1 MSDKAPGGPDV
12 GTSAAG
18 TSATDI
24 STSGTLASHGEA
36 GLLARILPRLPQGP
50 AVEVGPGDDA
60 AVVRLPS
67 DRLVVTTDTL
77 VEGHDFLPGTSHPL
91 WIGHKA
97 AVQNLADVAAMGA
110 RPLALV
116 VSVSA
121 PEETPPSVFEQLST
135 ALAERAGADGASI
148 VGGDLGRAPQLTITV
163 TAMGALV
170 PGDAPILRSGARPGD
185 VLTIGTEQLGRSA
198 AGLALVLA
206 GKVRV
211 AEDRSTRGRPRPL
224 LRDLEDPLA
233 AEVVTWHNAPEPDLT
248 LGWTSGRAATAMM
261 DLSDG
266 LGRDGSR
273 IAAASGVGLHLDR
286 AALEPDAQQLEPLA
300 AALDQD
306 PWQWVLHG
314 GEEHAL
320 LATFPP
326 DRVPAGF
333 RPIGTVH
340 APLDHRSPQITL
352 DGVPLPGDG
361 WDHFA

>member
-1 MSDKAPGGPDV
+1 MSE
-12 GTSAAG
+12 T
-18 TSATDI
+18 
-24 STSGTLASHGEA
+24 TSGTSKGTSLPSGEA
-36 GLLARILPRLPQGP
+36 GLLARILPHLSQGP

-60 AVVRLPS
+60 AVVHLPS

-121 PEETPPSVFEQLST
+121 PADTPPLAFEQLST

-163 TAMGALV
+163 TAMGALA

-206 GKVRV
+206 GHVRI
-211 AEDRSTRGRPRPL
+211 AQDRSVQGRPRPL
-224 LRDLEDPLA
+224 LHDLEDPLA
-233 AEVVTWHNAPEPDLT
+233 GEVVIWHNAPEPDLS
-248 LGWTSGRAATAMM
+248 LGWTGGRAATAMM

-273 IAAASGVGLHLDR
+273 IAAASGVDLHLDR
-286 AALEPDAQQLEPLA
+286 AALEHDVRRLAPLA
-300 AALDQD
+300 AALELD

-326 DRVPAGF
+326 DLVPAGF

-352 DGVPLPGDG
+352 DGDPLPGDG

>member
-1 MSDKAPGGPDV
+1 MSETTPGASTTGVPMP
-12 GTSAAG
+12 GT
-18 TSATDI
+18 
-24 STSGTLASHGEA
+24 STSGGEA
-36 GLLARILPRLPQGP
+36 GLLARILPQLPQGP

-97 AVQNLADVAAMGA
+97 VVQNLADVAAMGA
-110 RPLALV
+110 QPLALV

-121 PEETPPSVFEQLST
+121 PAGTPPEVFEQLSI

-163 TAMGALV
+163 TALGALAAADV
-170 PGDAPILRSGARPGD
+170 PVLRSGAGPGD
-185 VLTIGTEQLGRSA
+185 VLTIGSEQLGRSA
-198 AGLALVLA
+198 AGLGLVLA
-206 GKVRV
+206 GRVRV
-211 AEDRSTRGRPRPL
+211 ASDGSARGRPRPL
-224 LRDLEDPLA
+224 LRDLEEPLA
-233 AEVVTWHNAPEPDLT
+233 AEAVTWHNAPQPDLS
-248 LGWTSGRAATAMM
+248 LGWTQGRAATAMM

-266 LGRDGSR
+266 LGRDGGR
-273 IAAASGVGLHLDR
+273 LAAASGVDLHLDR
-286 AALEPDAQQLEPLA
+286 AALEGDVQQLAPLA

-326 DRVPAGF
+326 DRVPGGF

-340 APLDHRSPQITL
+340 AAHDPASPAITL
-352 DGVPLPGDG
+352 DGGPLPGTG